1 MAETVEFASNGN
13 TASGYLVRPDSGSG
27 PGVIVVQEWWG
38 LDSGIK
44 EMADRLGAAGFVA
57 LAPDLYHG
65 ELAAHDEMDKA
76 GELMTSLPIDRA
88 ARDMSGAVDF
98 LADLD
103 ATTGDGIG
111 VMGFC
116 MGGMLTF
123 VLAAER
129 PDKIKAAVP
138 FYGFPPME
146 DGPAD
151 FTRIEAVIRGHMA
164 ENDDFF
170 APEQAQ
176 ALEAYLQGLGKDA
189 TLTVHPGTGHAFMA
203 PHNALG
209 TQDAELAA
217 KLWPEVTQF
226 LHDQLG

>member
-1 MAETVEFASNGN
+1 MCI
-13 TASGYLVRPDSGSG
+13 R
-27 PGVIVVQEWWG
+27 
-38 LDSGIK
+38 
-44 EMADRLGAAGFVA
+44 DR
-57 LAPDLYHG
+57 
-65 ELAAHDEMDKA
+65 
-76 GELMTSLPIDRA
+76 
-88 ARDMSGAVDF
+88 
-98 LADLD
+98 
-103 ATTGDGIG
+103 
-111 VMGFC
+111 
-116 MGGMLTF
+116 
-123 VLAAER
+123 
-129 PDKIKAAVP
+129 IKAAVP